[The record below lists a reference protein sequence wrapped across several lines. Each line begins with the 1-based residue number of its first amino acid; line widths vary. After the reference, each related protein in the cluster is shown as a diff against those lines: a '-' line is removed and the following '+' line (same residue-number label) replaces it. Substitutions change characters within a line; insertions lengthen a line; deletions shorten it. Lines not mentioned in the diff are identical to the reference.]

1 MSNNQK
7 PSARRKAAAPVV
19 EDVTLA
25 MPHIREALDAIHDP
39 TTATK
44 AWGTLY
50 AVAAAYL
57 REGKAPPA
65 PIAHLM
71 AERLDAVSSVL
82 SGGAKDVREKLPDA
96 VLTETRSKKRGPRAK
111 NTIDWVVD
119 ELLISA
125 FEKAL
130 PESLQPLLGLLYD
143 GLPREEM
150 LRFAAT
156 ITSVEQIENE
166 ATDWAIK
173 GFALNDMGEPYSEES
188 LINKTKDRCRDLIET
203 KA

>member
-1 MSNNQK
+1 MNSQTKKIN
-7 PSARRKAAAPVV
+7 RRQEMPTPVA

-25 MPHIREALDAIHDP
+25 NPQIQEALEAIKDP
-39 TTATK
+39 KIATK

-50 AVAAAYL
+50 GVAAAYL
-57 REGKAPPA
+57 RKGKTPP
-65 PIAHLM
+65 PRIAQLM
-71 AERLDAVSSVL
+71 AERLDAVSSAL
-82 SGGAKDVREKLPDA
+82 SGGAKDVREMLPDA
-96 VLTETRSKKRGPRAK
+96 VLTKTRAKSGRPNK

-130 PESLQPLLGLLYD
+130 PQSLQPFLGLLYE

-156 ITSVEQIENE
+156 MTSAEQIENE

-173 GFALNDMGEPYSEES
+173 KFVANDTGGPYNEET
-188 LINKTKDRCRDLIET
+188 LIEKTKKRCATLKKT
-203 KA
+203 KV

>member
-25 MPHIREALDAIHDP
+25 MPHIREALDAIHEP

-82 SGGAKDVREKLPDA
+82 SGGSKDVREKLPDA
-96 VLTETRSKKRGPRAK
+96 VLTDTRAK
-111 NTIDWVVD
+111 SGRPAKKTIDWVVD

-130 PESLQPLLGLLYD
+130 PESLQPFLGLLYD

-166 ATDWAIK
+166 STDWAIK
-173 GFALNDMGEPYSEES
+173 EFVINDMGEPYSEET
-188 LINKTKDRCRDLIET
+188 LIEKAKKRCAALKKTK
-203 KA
+203 A

>member
-25 MPHIREALDAIHDP
+25 MPHVREALAAIDDP

-50 AVAAAYL
+50 GVAAAYL
-57 REGKAPPA
+57 REGKAPP
-65 PIAHLM
+65 PRIAHLM

-82 SGGAKDVREKLPDA
+82 SGGAKDVREMLPDA
-96 VLTETRSKKRGPRAK
+96 VLTETRAKSGRPAK
-111 NTIDWVVD
+111 NTIHWVVD

-125 FEKAL
+125 FEKAF
-130 PESLQPLLGLLYD
+130 PQSLQPFLGLLYE

-156 ITSVEQIENE
+156 ITSNEQIENE

-173 GFALNDMGEPYSEES
+173 KFVTNDTGGPYNEET
-188 LINKTKDRCRDLIET
+188 LIEKTKKRCAALKKT
-203 KA
+203 KV